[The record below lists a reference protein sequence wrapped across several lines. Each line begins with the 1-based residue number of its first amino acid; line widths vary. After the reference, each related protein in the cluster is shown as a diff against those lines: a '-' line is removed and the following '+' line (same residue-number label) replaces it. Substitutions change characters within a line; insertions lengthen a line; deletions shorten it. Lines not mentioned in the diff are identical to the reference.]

1 MLLGV
6 LSDTHDHLD
15 NIEKAVEFFNGKG
28 VDLVVHAGDVVSPF
42 ALDPLKKL
50 EAPWQGVFGNNEGE
64 IPFLLEKAQGRIQPA
79 PLELELEG
87 HRVLVKHFH
96 HYVEELAAS
105 GKYSLIIYGHTH
117 RSRVE
122 KVGSTWVLNPGE
134 TCGWLTGRATVA
146 LVEIPSFRIELI
158 EL

>member
-6 LSDTHDHLD
+6 FSDTHDHLD
-15 NIEKAVEFFNGKG
+15 NIGKAVELFNARG
-28 VDLVVHAGDVVSPF
+28 VDLVIHAGDVVSPF
-42 ALDPLKKL
+42 ALDPLKALK
-50 EAPWQGVFGNNEGE
+50 APWQGVFGNNEGE
-64 IPFLLEKAQGRIQPA
+64 IPYLLEKAQGRLQPP

-87 HRVLVKHFH
+87 HKVLVKHFH
-96 HYVEELAAS
+96 HYVEELALS

-122 KVGSTWVLNPGE
+122 KVGPAWVLNPGE
-134 TCGWLTGRATVA
+134 ACGWLTGKATVA
-146 LVEIPSFRIELI
+146 LVDVPSFNIELV

>member
-6 LSDTHDHLD
+6 LSDTHDHLH
-15 NIEKAVEFFNGKG
+15 NMKKAVELFNARG

-42 ALDPLKKL
+42 ALDVFKAL

-64 IPFLLEKAQGRIQPA
+64 IPYLLEKAQGKIQSP

-87 HRVLVKHFH
+87 RKILVKHFH
-96 HYVEELAAS
+96 HYVEELALS
-105 GKYSLIIYGHTH
+105 GRYDLVIYGHTH
-117 RSRVE
+117 RHRVE
-122 KVGSTWVLNPGE
+122 KVGPTWILNPGE
-134 TCGWLTGRATVA
+134 ACGWLTGRATVA
-146 LVEIPSFRIELI
+146 LVELPSFDIELV